1 VEGRYRAQAA
11 LSFSRFCNMWGTPSG
26 PRGASRLKPKNR
38 KVNLMLAIDGLGHG
52 GAERVVAS
60 LCNHLDKSRF
70 SVTVCWR
77 TARGAIGE
85 ELMAQGHEVIGLP
98 ELVPAVT
105 PHRRFLVLKKLMQE
119 KRIDVLHTHD
129 TGALADGAQCRM
141 FGSKTRLVHTFHF
154 GNYPILRKRYV
165 LMEMIFSRMANHLVA
180 VGVEQA
186 KQIRNALRLSSSRLD
201 TIYNGVGLPTF
212 NSRADPLA
220 PYRNRPGQPVVIGSI
235 STLTEQKGLTFL
247 LETADILRRRK
258 TNCIFLIVGDGPLRQ
273 DLERKCK
280 RLSLT
285 DTVHFLGWVPN
296 AGNNLLPFLDIFCQ
310 SSLWEANSIVLLEA
324 MAAGLPIVTTDVG
337 ESRHVIEEGRS
348 GRIVRPRDPAGMA
361 DALDVLVDQKEL
373 RQQVGRSAK
382 QDFVDNFIVDKM
394 IARYQEVYESL
405 L

>member
-1 VEGRYRAQAA
+1 
-11 LSFSRFCNMWGTPSG
+11 M
-26 PRGASRLKPKNR
+26 KPKNG
-38 KVNLMLAIDGLGHG
+38 KLNVMLAIAGLHHG
-52 GAERVVAS
+52 GAERVIAS

-98 ELVPAVT
+98 ELDPTVT
-105 PHRRFLVLKKLMQE
+105 PYRRFLVLKKLMEE

-141 FGSKTRLVHTFHF
+141 FGSKVRLVHTFHF
-154 GNYPILRKRYV
+154 GNYPILKKRYV

-186 KQIRNALRLSSSRLD
+186 KQIRKALRISSSKLD
-201 TIYNGVGLPTF
+201 TLYNGVGLPAF
-212 NSRADPLA
+212 DSGADPLR

-235 STLTEQKGLTFL
+235 STLIEQKGLTFL
-247 LETADILRRRK
+247 LETADILQRK
-258 TNCIFLIVGDGPLRQ
+258 NTNCVFLIVGDGPLRQ
-273 DLERKCK
+273 ELESKCK
-280 RLSLT
+280 RLGLT

-296 AGNNLLPFLDIFCQ
+296 AANNMLPFLDIFCQ

-324 MAAGLPIVTTDVG
+324 MAVGLPIVTTDVG

-348 GRIVRPRDPAGMA
+348 GRIVKSRDPAGMA
-361 DALDVLVDQKEL
+361 DALAMLVAQKEL
-373 RQQVGRSAK
+373 RQKMGQSAK
-382 QDFVDNFIVDKM
+382 QDFVDKFTVDKM
-394 IARYQEVYESL
+394 IARYQGLYEDL

>member
-1 VEGRYRAQAA
+1 
-11 LSFSRFCNMWGTPSG
+11 
-26 PRGASRLKPKNR
+26 
-38 KVNLMLAIDGLGHG
+38 MLAIDGLHHG

-77 TARGAIGE
+77 SARGAIGE
-85 ELMAQGHEVIGLP
+85 ELMAQGHEVIGLR
-98 ELVPAVT
+98 ELAPAVT
-105 PHRRFLVLKKLMQE
+105 PYRRFLVLKKLMHD

-129 TGALADGAQCRM
+129 TGALADGAQCRI
-141 FGSKTRLVHTFHF
+141 FGSKTKLVHTFHF

-180 VGVEQA
+180 VGIEQA
-186 KQIRNALRLSSSRLD
+186 KQIRKALRLSSSRLD
-201 TIYNGVGLPTF
+201 TIYNGVGLQTF
-212 NSRADPLA
+212 DSSADPIKL
-220 PYRNRPGQPVVIGSI
+220 YRDRPGQPVVIGSI
-235 STLTEQKGLTFL
+235 STLIEQKGLPFL

-273 DLERKCK
+273 ELESKRK
-280 RLSLT
+280 RLGLT

-296 AGNNLLPFLDIFCQ
+296 AAHNLLPFLDIFCQ

-324 MAAGLPIVTTDVG
+324 IAAGLPIVTTDVG

-361 DALDVLVDQKEL
+361 DALAVLVEQKGL
-373 RQQVGRSAK
+373 RQQMGCSAR
-382 QDFVDNFIVDKM
+382 QDFADKYTVDKM
-394 IARYQEVYESL
+394 IARYQEVYERIVR
-405 L
+405 